1 MARKNTSAYFTE
13 NDVFPTKLRELIKET
28 GTSQETLANYI
39 GVTRQSVGYYAQGQ
53 SSPDWKGLVKI
64 AEFFKVSLDYL
75 LTDYPVES
83 GDMTI
88 RTLCKYTGIG
98 EKAAVNIRAIVTA
111 SDAATDRLFDAEEK
125 GCDSIGFKEALSG
138 EYYASVAMN
147 DIIGSDAFTEY
158 CRVCAVCNMEAESV
172 RRFLR
177 GLTDDFASQE
187 DIIAAANKM
196 RANLRSVRS
205 LEFEASEQSQK
216 IYEEVLHLDELE
228 QLCKD
233 ARDKLLSKI
242 TED

>member
-1 MARKNTSAYFTE
+1 MYSTFISSSRYCFSIFE
-13 NDVFPTKLRELIKET
+13 PFWLLQLRI
-28 GTSQETLANYI
+28 TL
-39 GVTRQSVGYYAQGQ
+39 
-53 SSPDWKGLVKI
+53 
-64 AEFFKVSLDYL
+64 
-75 LTDYPVES
+75 
-83 GDMTI
+83 
-88 RTLCKYTGIG
+88 
-98 EKAAVNIRAIVTA
+98 TA

-147 DIIGSDAFTEY
+147 DIIGPDAFTEY

-205 LEFEASEQSQK
+205 LKFEASEQSQK

-242 TED
+242 TEG